1 MGRDARDSSPGLPRG
16 GMTERLCGTGTPRI
30 SPAEAMHF
38 LGIEIGHAAT
48 RVVALDLEA
57 ARVAAESEVALGWI
71 EGLPE
76 GYREQD
82 PVTWIGAV
90 DRGVREVLAKLGDAR
105 TTVAGIGITAP
116 PGGMVVL
123 DEANRI
129 IRPAKLGNDRSAV
142 RQATEIARAF
152 GGAPGLIELAGN
164 DLDSSSLA
172 AQCLWLKQH
181 EPNHFQRIA
190 RVLTPQDFIGYWLTG
205 ESGSEAGSAA
215 VTGLLD
221 VPARRWCS
229 ELSGFID
236 PGLESLLPP
245 LLAPERPR
253 GRLRPALSQAWGL
266 PGGTVV
272 APGSSAAALSILS
285 VGAAAD
291 GAVVADLS
299 ADGSLAALSDK
310 PVVDFRGEAS
320 ALCDASGRWMAR
332 MAMAN
337 AVTSREFVR
346 RHYGWTAAEFEQELE
361 RAEPGANGLLFLPY
375 LRGETTPRLPE
386 ASAVLHGITA
396 GNFTPGNFAR
406 AAAEGLALG
415 FGFAFS
421 RLRDLGFEPAGV
433 RIARDTGPA
442 LQQLLADVFGV
453 PVAAVSG
460 AGGPLLGAAMQAAV
474 VWFRENG
481 EDLGFDEIA
490 GYIVTV
496 DEATRR
502 EPDPA
507 RHVFYQ
513 DLLARQQYLVETL
526 HSGGFI

>member
-1 MGRDARDSSPGLPRG
+1 
-16 GMTERLCGTGTPRI
+16 
-30 SPAEAMHF
+30 MHF

-57 ARVAAESEVALGWI
+57 ARVAAEAVAALGWI
-71 EGLPE
+71 EGLPD

-82 PVTWIGAV
+82 PASWIAAV
-90 DRGVREVLAKLGDAR
+90 DRGVREVLDRLGDAR
-105 TTVAGIGITAP
+105 GSVAGIGVTAP
-116 PGGMVVL
+116 PGGMVAL

-129 IRPAKLGNDRSAV
+129 IRPAKLGSDRSAA
-142 RQATEIARAF
+142 RQAAEIARAF

-164 DLDSSSLA
+164 EVDASSLA

-181 EPNHFQRIA
+181 EPYHFQRVA
-190 RVLTPQDFIGYWLTG
+190 RVLGTQDFIGYWLTG
-205 ESGSEAGSAA
+205 ESGTEAGSASA
-215 VTGLLD
+215 SGLFD
-221 VPARRWCS
+221 VPARRWCG
-229 ELSGFID
+229 ELAGFVD
-236 PGLESLLPP
+236 SRLESTLPP
-245 LLAPERPR
+245 LLSSEQPR
-253 GRLRPALSQAWGL
+253 GALRPALCQAWGL
-266 PGGTVV
+266 PEGVVV
-272 APGSSAAALSILS
+272 APGSGAAALSTLA

-299 ADGSLAALSDK
+299 ADGSLTALSDK
-310 PVVDFRGEAS
+310 PVVDFRGEAA

-332 MAMAN
+332 MGMAN
-337 AVTSREFVR
+337 AVASREFVR
-346 RHYGWTAAEFEQELE
+346 RHYGWTAAEFEGELD

-386 ASAVLHGITA
+386 ACGVLHGITA
-396 GNFTPGNFAR
+396 ENFTPGNFAR

-421 RLRDLGFEPAGV
+421 RLRDLGFDPHGV
-433 RIARDTGPA
+433 RVARDAGPA
-442 LQQLLADVFGV
+442 FQQLLADVFGV
-453 PVAAVSG
+453 PVVAVAG
-460 AGGPLLGAAMQAAV
+460 AGGPLLGSAMQAAV
-474 VWFRENG
+474 VWFRQNG
-481 EDLGFDEIA
+481 ETLGFDEIA

-502 EPDPA
+502 DPDPA
-507 RHVFYQ
+507 RHAFYQ